1 LKNDEKLA
9 NNARKA
15 LILKVDKRPQK
26 DHQMRQLEILRKLY
40 RGRAKSKTELL
51 DLNISMPV
59 SETLKELKSSGI
71 TFIENFADISAVKI
85 MRNEIDK
92 TLSSLN
98 DAEWNETLSLMQK
111 PENKYGVSQANGCKY
126 WTDKNLSDQRIIYAE
141 KISEQINDFSTNQTL
156 REIGEAYLG
165 MKLDLKFCM
174 ANRTR
179 YSANNAGSGGGWHRD
194 DNYKRGYKAL
204 LYLVDTD
211 TTNGCFQYLKKSSS
225 IYHHLLKTPV
235 PDKYQ
240 FTHEEVLK
248 MIGGNEDEITNATAK
263 AGTVVIFDTNGI
275 HRGRPIEPG
284 GERYA
289 LTNYYLD

>member
-1 LKNDEKLA
+1 
-9 NNARKA
+9 
-15 LILKVDKRPQK
+15 
-26 DHQMRQLEILRKLY
+26 MRQLEVLRKLY
-40 RGRAKSKTELL
+40 RGRLKSKAETL
-51 DLNISMPV
+51 DLNVVVPQ

-71 TFIENFADISAVKI
+71 AFIENFIAPTTAAAIRI
-85 MRNEIDK
+85 EIDK
-92 TLSSLN
+92 QLN
-98 DAEWNETLSLMQK
+98 SISDEEWNKIQELVQI
-111 PENKYGVSQANGCKY
+111 PENKYGVSKPNGCRY

-141 KISEQINDFSTNQTL
+141 NILVNIKDFSTNQTL
-156 REIGEAYLG
+156 RDIGEAYLG
-165 MKLDLKFCM
+165 IKLGLKFCM

-179 YSANNAGSGGGWHRD
+179 YSVNNTGSGGGWHRD

-204 LYLVDTD
+204 LYLADTD
-211 TTNGCFQYLKKSSS
+211 TSNGCFQYLKKSSS

-248 MIGGNEDEITNATAK
+248 MIGGNENEITNATAK

-275 HRGRPIEPG
+275 HRGRPIEHG
-284 GERYA
+284 GERFA